1 MYVRRRPACE
11 ATMQQQN
18 EKLLQVQSAPRQQR
32 PRSSP
37 RVAVN
42 RRAVISM
49 PRTGRP
55 FPVLLVDVSAGGACV
70 QGDIQ
75 LAVGDDVMLRAEFGP
90 DVRFAVRAVVLGA
103 RTRRQTLYGQFGLRF
118 IDVDA
123 ASALALKSFIGVEK
137 KTG

>member
-1 MYVRRRPACE
+1 
-11 ATMQQQN
+11 MQEQQ
-18 EKLLQVQSAPRQQR
+18 ETLPQVPTAPRHQR

-42 RRAVISM
+42 RRAVITM

-55 FPVLLVDVSAGGACV
+55 LPVLLVDVSAGGACV
-70 QGDIQ
+70 QGDVE
-75 LAVGDDVMLRAEFGP
+75 LAIGDDVLLRAEIAP
-90 DVRFAVRAVVLGA
+90 DFHLAVRAIVLGA

-118 IDVDA
+118 VQIDA
-123 ASALALKSFIGVEK
+123 AAALALKAYLGSAK